1 MIDTSESLSED
12 DGLYLPEAGDWSE
25 RKHQKFKYYTSMFS
39 SSMKNKWDRRV
50 YIDLFAG
57 PGKWRIKRTDK
68 IEPGSPLVA
77 MSVDQPFDQY
87 IFCEAN
93 SQSLEA
99 LKARTKNHFPG
110 LDCKFIEG
118 DANMKTGEILQAIPK
133 FSRQRKG
140 LSLIVVDPFKASE
153 LKFETVKRLSKIYA
167 DFLFLIP
174 SAMDIRRNRHNYTRT
189 DNHTIDDFIGTDEWR
204 LDWERRDMHKTDF
217 GNFVADW
224 FGKSMRKLDFIYTG
238 TDSME
243 IIKKDGNTGISLY
256 HLAFF
261 SKNKLAMVFWN
272 ETRKNTTTQ
281 LSLI

>member
-1 MIDTSESLSED
+1 MMDTSDSLSED

-39 SSMKNKWDRRV
+39 SSMKNKWDCRV

-57 PGKWRIKRTDK
+57 PGKWRIKGTDK

-87 IFCEAN
+87 IFCESN

-99 LKARTKNHFPG
+99 LRARAHNHFPD
-110 LDCKFIEG
+110 LDCKFIDG
-118 DANMKTGEILQAIPK
+118 DANKMTGEILKALPK
-133 FSRQRKG
+133 FSRQQKG

-153 LKFETVKRLSKIYA
+153 LKFETVRKLSSIYA

-174 SAMDIRRNRHNYTRT
+174 GAMDIRRNAHNYTRS
-189 DNHTIDDFIGTDEWR
+189 DNHTIDDFVGTDEWR
-204 LDWERRDMHKTDF
+204 IDWEQRDIQKTDF
-217 GNFVADW
+217 GVFVAHW
-224 FGKSMRKLDFIYTG
+224 FGKSMRKLGFIYTG

-243 IIKKDGNTGISLY
+243 IIKKDGDSGISLY
-256 HLAFF
+256 YLAFF
-261 SKNKLAMVFWN
+261 SKNKLGAKFWN
-272 ETRKNTTTQ
+272 ETRMNTTIQ
-281 LSLI
+281 LPLI